1 MITLSPSLKPHSSVI
16 CSHHK
21 HQPRAGAFSMNSWIW
36 QTKFAL
42 TLVSD
47 KRTTTVWGKR
57 KAKKKE
63 EKIPL
68 IRILD
73 SRKPLQKYCCGYPPH
88 RTQSVNANVY
98 DHKND
103 NKETERKDL
112 IFIDHTYDGLDSPDM
127 SMTMMIII
135 CTNWL
140 RKLREKS
147 KYFKMK
153 LPCSIGVGQYSKS
166 LCLLILRHAPALVS
180 RL

>member
-1 MITLSPSLKPHSSVI
+1 MTNEPQESEENEKQ
-16 CSHHK
+16 K
-21 HQPRAGAFSMNSWIW
+21 
-36 QTKFAL
+36 K
-42 TLVSD
+42 
-47 KRTTTVWGKR
+47 KR
-57 KAKKKE
+57 KKKVE
-63 EKIPL
+63 QIPL

-73 SRKPLQKYCCGYPPH
+73 SRKPLQKYRCGYTPH

-112 IFIDHTYDGLDSPDM
+112 IFIDHTYVGLDSPDM

-147 KYFKMK
+147 KSTMYY
-153 LPCSIGVGQYSKS
+153 PCSIGVGQYSKS
-166 LCLLILRHAPALVS
+166 LCLVILRHAPALVS
-180 RL
+180 RS